1 MSKFTKRITAMLLSG
16 MLAIGSA
23 TGSVYAAAA
32 DVDPGLTSEIAEE
45 VFTEEPVETSEA
57 PVESAETSE
66 IAEEVFPEEV
76 SAENTEAPVD
86 LPQVSEEA
94 PQEEAVIS
102 YTVTLD
108 ANGGYF
114 TNEWDDSISDYVEQ
128 AEVVEKH
135 IPVDGA
141 VAAFPVYKTEPEG
154 QTMIFAGWSL
164 ERDGVLVSL
173 AEEEYI
179 PVENCVLY
187 AVWQASE
194 TEGAA
199 DLEEKGEQEVVGEG
213 TEQTDPAQETEE
225 AAYAAEDVENISEDS
240 SDAAEAEEET
250 QPELNESSEE
260 EETVKEESDG
270 EQAGE
275 TVEEQAGEPDKE
287 QDEDSQDEDSLE
299 ETVDIDQDEAGEQI
313 NEDASAATVPIAT
326 SESYRSG
333 PYYTKLCN
341 TLDQYAGASQK
352 ERFVQIALSQKGYK
366 ASTKAADGS
375 VNLSGNGNALG
386 GYCEYMYIINPGL
399 FGNSWCAAF
408 VSWCGRM
415 AGLPEAL
422 LPTTAAVGDF
432 RDKGSSYGTV
442 HKLWSEDYSTYI
454 DYQPKKGDIVL
465 LTPTPDVWNQG
476 FRWNKSAHVAIVSED
491 ATTRNSDGGWIF
503 KTIERGGDYN
513 STTTSATEAGNT
525 VGSRTASTKK
535 MRNEGYPWFQMII
548 TPNWEDTGGSDT
560 QTPRVHNTLPV
571 DMGEEFYAYIR
582 NQSQNAYLTNQLNNI
597 GGEEFTGNSR
607 QIWRFNKQSN
617 GAYSISSVY
626 DNACMDVLGITLEN
640 GSNVY
645 AYTGG
650 YLNNGNGNQEFY
662 IYRAFDAYYFSPAYT
677 NGAFALDMSLTTHNL
692 EMWGVGPDWAP
703 QEFDI
708 ITIPKMNGTFPA
720 DLGEEFCAYIRN
732 QSGDVY
738 LTNQLNNIGGEEFTG
753 NSRQIWRFNKQSNGA
768 YSISSVYDNA
778 CMDVLGI
785 TLENGSNV
793 YAYTG
798 GYLNNG
804 NGNQE
809 FYIYRAFDAYY
820 FSPAYT
826 NGAFALDMSLTT
838 HNLEMWGV
846 GPDWAPQEFDIIAIP
861 VSIAKADVTGI
872 KTKTYTGKALTQTP
886 VVKLGSTTLKNNT
899 DYKLTYKNNTN
910 AGTATMTITGTG
922 NYAGTITKTFTINKA
937 AQSITAKAKASA
949 ISVGKTT
956 TVSLTG
962 NKGSKSFKSSDTAVA
977 TVNASTGVVTAKK
990 VGTVKITATSAATA
1004 NYKAA
1009 SKTITIK
1016 VVPAATA
1023 SLTAANQ
1030 VTGIK
1035 LTWKK
1040 VTGANG
1046 YKVYR
1051 GSTLIKTIT
1060 SGNTVTFADTKANTN
1075 GTKYTYK
1082 VIAKAATGDS
1092 TLSKSVAVYRVARPA
1107 VSSVTNSAASKMT
1120 IKWGKNA
1127 KATGYRIQY
1136 STDKTFKSGN
1146 KAVTVAG
1153 ASAVSKVIGSLTKSR
1168 TYYVRIRTYKT
1179 VGSAKYWSVWSAAK
1193 SVKP

>member
-1 MSKFTKRITAMLLSG
+1 M
-16 MLAIGSA
+16 
-23 TGSVYAAAA
+23 
-32 DVDPGLTSEIAEE
+32 
-45 VFTEEPVETSEA
+45 
-57 PVESAETSE
+57 
-66 IAEEVFPEEV
+66 
-76 SAENTEAPVD
+76 
-86 LPQVSEEA
+86 
-94 PQEEAVIS
+94 
-102 YTVTLD
+102 
-108 ANGGYF
+108 
-114 TNEWDDSISDYVEQ
+114 
-128 AEVVEKH
+128 
-135 IPVDGA
+135 
-141 VAAFPVYKTEPEG
+141 
-154 QTMIFAGWSL
+154 
-164 ERDGVLVSL
+164 
-173 AEEEYI
+173 
-179 PVENCVLY
+179 
-187 AVWQASE
+187 
-194 TEGAA
+194 
-199 DLEEKGEQEVVGEG
+199 VGEG

-225 AAYAAEDVENISEDS
+225 AAYVAEDVENISEDS
-240 SDAAEAEEET
+240 SDAAQAEEET

-287 QDEDSQDEDSLE
+287 QDEDSQGKDSLE

-375 VNLSGNGNALG
+375 VDLSGNGNALG
-386 GYCEYMYIINPGL
+386 GYCEYMYIINPGH
-399 FGNSWCAAF
+399 FGDKWCAAF

-422 LPTTAAVGDF
+422 LPTTAAAGDF

-513 STTTSATEAGNT
+513 SATTSETVASNT

-582 NQSQNAYLTNQLNNI
+582 NQSHNAYLTNQLNNI
-597 GGEEFTGNSR
+597 GGEEFTGNNR

-677 NGAFALDMSLTTHNL
+677 NGAFALDMSLATHNL

-708 ITIPKMNGTFPA
+708 IT
-720 DLGEEFCAYIRN
+720 
-732 QSGDVY
+732 
-738 LTNQLNNIGGEEFTG
+738 
-753 NSRQIWRFNKQSNGA
+753 
-768 YSISSVYDNA
+768 
-778 CMDVLGI
+778 
-785 TLENGSNV
+785 
-793 YAYTG
+793 
-798 GYLNNG
+798 
-804 NGNQE
+804 
-809 FYIYRAFDAYY
+809 
-820 FSPAYT
+820 
-826 NGAFALDMSLTT
+826 
-838 HNLEMWGV
+838 
-846 GPDWAPQEFDIIAIP
+846 IP

-886 VVKLGSTTLKNNT
+886 VVKLGSLTLKNNT
-899 DYKLTYKNNTN
+899 DYKLTYKNNIN
-910 AGTATMTITGTG
+910 AGTATTTITGTG
-922 NYAGTITKTFTINKA
+922 NYAGTITKTFTIIKA
-937 AQSITAKAKASA
+937 AQSITATAKTST
-949 ISVGKTT
+949 IPVGKTT

-962 NKGSKSFKSSDTAVA
+962 NKGGKSFKTSDTAIA
-977 TVNASTGVVTAKK
+977 TVDKSTGKVTARK

-1009 SKTITIK
+1009 SKTVTIK
-1016 VVPAATA
+1016 VVPAAT
-1023 SLTAANQ
+1023 SSFTAANQ
-1030 VTGIK
+1030 ATGIK
-1035 LTWKK
+1035 PTWKK
-1040 VTGANG
+1040 VAGANA
-1046 YKVYR
+1046 YFIYR
-1051 GSTLIKTIT
+1051 GSTQIAAIRD
-1060 SGNTVTFADTKANTN
+1060 SSTVSYTDKKANIN

-1082 VIAKAATGDS
+1082 IIASASATGRS
-1092 TLSKSVAVYRVARPA
+1092 TLSKSVTTYCVARPA
-1107 VSSVTNSAASKMT
+1107 ISTLTNSAASKMT
-1120 IKWGKNA
+1120 VKWGKNA
-1127 KATGYRIQY
+1127 KATGYQIQY
-1136 STDKTFKSGN
+1136 CPDKTFKTGN
-1146 KAVTVAG
+1146 KSVSINS
-1153 ASAVSKVIGSLTKSR
+1153 ASTVSKVIGSLAKGK
-1168 TYYVRIRTYKT
+1168 TYYVRIRTFKT
-1179 VGSAKYWSVWSAAK
+1179 VGSTKYFSAWSAVK
-1193 SVKP
+1193 SVKITK

>member
-1 MSKFTKRITAMLLSG
+1 M
-16 MLAIGSA
+16 
-23 TGSVYAAAA
+23 
-32 DVDPGLTSEIAEE
+32 
-45 VFTEEPVETSEA
+45 
-57 PVESAETSE
+57 
-66 IAEEVFPEEV
+66 
-76 SAENTEAPVD
+76 
-86 LPQVSEEA
+86 
-94 PQEEAVIS
+94 
-102 YTVTLD
+102 
-108 ANGGYF
+108 
-114 TNEWDDSISDYVEQ
+114 
-128 AEVVEKH
+128 
-135 IPVDGA
+135 
-141 VAAFPVYKTEPEG
+141 
-154 QTMIFAGWSL
+154 
-164 ERDGVLVSL
+164 
-173 AEEEYI
+173 
-179 PVENCVLY
+179 
-187 AVWQASE
+187 
-194 TEGAA
+194 
-199 DLEEKGEQEVVGEG
+199 VGEG

-240 SDAAEAEEET
+240 SDAAQAEEET

-287 QDEDSQDEDSLE
+287 QDEDSQGKDSLE
-299 ETVDIDQDEAGEQI
+299 ETVDIDQDEADEQI
-313 NEDASAATVPIAT
+313 DEPASAATVPIAT

-333 PYYTKLCN
+333 PYFTKLCN
-341 TLDQYAGASQK
+341 TLDQYEGASQK

-375 VNLSGNGNALG
+375 VDLSGNGNALG
-386 GYCEYMYIINPGL
+386 GYCEFMHIINPSH
-399 FGNSWCAAF
+399 FGDEWCAAF

-422 LPTTAAVGDF
+422 LPTTAAARDF

-465 LTPTPDVWNQG
+465 LTPTPDLWNQG
-476 FRWNKSAHVAIVSED
+476 FRRNKSAHVAIVSED

-513 STTTSATEAGNT
+513 SATTSETVAGNT

-560 QTPRVHNTLPV
+560 QTPRVHDTLPV

-597 GGEEFTGNSR
+597 GGEEFTGNNR

-677 NGAFALDMSLTTHNL
+677 NGAFALDMSLATHNL

-708 ITIPKMNGTFPA
+708 IT
-720 DLGEEFCAYIRN
+720 
-732 QSGDVY
+732 
-738 LTNQLNNIGGEEFTG
+738 
-753 NSRQIWRFNKQSNGA
+753 
-768 YSISSVYDNA
+768 
-778 CMDVLGI
+778 
-785 TLENGSNV
+785 
-793 YAYTG
+793 
-798 GYLNNG
+798 
-804 NGNQE
+804 
-809 FYIYRAFDAYY
+809 
-820 FSPAYT
+820 
-826 NGAFALDMSLTT
+826 
-838 HNLEMWGV
+838 
-846 GPDWAPQEFDIIAIP
+846 IP

-886 VVKLGSTTLKNNT
+886 VVKLGSLTLKNNT
-899 DYKLTYKNNTN
+899 DYKLTYKNNIN
-910 AGTATMTITGTG
+910 AGTATTTITGTG

-937 AQSITAKAKASA
+937 AQSITATAKTST
-949 ISVGKTT
+949 IPVGKTT

-962 NKGSKSFKSSDTAVA
+962 NKGGKSFKTSDTAIA
-977 TVNASTGVVTAKK
+977 TVDKSTGKVTARK

-1009 SKTITIK
+1009 SKTVTIK
-1016 VVPAATA
+1016 VVPAAT
-1023 SLTAANQ
+1023 SSFTAANQ
-1030 VTGIK
+1030 ATGIK

-1040 VTGANG
+1040 VAGANA
-1046 YKVYR
+1046 YFIYR
-1051 GSTLIKTIT
+1051 GSTQIAAIRD
-1060 SGNTVTFADTKANTN
+1060 SSTVSYTDKKANTN

-1082 VIAKAATGDS
+1082 IIASASATGRS
-1092 TLSKSVAVYRVARPA
+1092 TLSKSVTTYCVARPA
-1107 VSSVTNSAASKMT
+1107 ISTLTNSAASKMT
-1120 IKWGKNA
+1120 VKWGKNA
-1127 KATGYRIQY
+1127 KATGYQIQY
-1136 STDKTFKSGN
+1136 CPDKTFKTGN
-1146 KAVTVAG
+1146 KSVSINS
-1153 ASAVSKVIGSLTKSR
+1153 ASTVSKVIGSLAKGKI
-1168 TYYVRIRTYKT
+1168 YYVRIRSFKT
-1179 VGSAKYWSVWSAAK
+1179 VGSTKYFSAWSSVK
-1193 SVKP
+1193 SVKISK